1 MTCDVSVI
9 SVAGLVSLTAMA
21 MPAHAHHEGDFSIGI
36 SGGPAPQLRFEFD
49 PDILAGTR
57 TIGLARS
64 VNPAVP
70 GWLGEEP
77 GFEAMETDEPEGGL
91 FALGRGARIR
101 LVGIE
106 LGPALFVRA
115 QAIGTPVRI
124 APTPGPGFLELGDES
139 LHTHAVWHINPSAAG
154 FEAGRAFWAGTFKL
168 VDTGTTGYADSEP
181 FTIRFAPVPE
191 PASGVML
198 VAGLLLGARF
208 RCTSGRTSCES

>member
-91 FALGRGARIR
+91 FCW
-101 LVGIE
+101 VTCP
-106 LGPALFVRA
+106 PA
-115 QAIGTPVRI
+115 
-124 APTPGPGFLELGDES
+124 
-139 LHTHAVWHINPSAAG
+139 
-154 FEAGRAFWAGTFKL
+154 
-168 VDTGTTGYADSEP
+168 VDTNELFHRAARAGVAYIPGSKFYPPDQVEKHEMRLNFSYA
-181 FTIRFAPVPE
+181 
-191 PASGVML
+191 PADEIKEGVTRL
-198 VAGLLLGARF
+198 ARLLRPA
-208 RCTSGRTSCES
+208 